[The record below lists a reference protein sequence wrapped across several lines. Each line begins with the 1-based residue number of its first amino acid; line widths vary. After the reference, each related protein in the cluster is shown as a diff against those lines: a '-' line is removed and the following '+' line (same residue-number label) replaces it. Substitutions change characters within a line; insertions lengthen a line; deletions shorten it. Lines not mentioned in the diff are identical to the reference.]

1 VSLVGRG
8 IAREWRRFT
17 PRERVARS
25 AVYVGAVLAVI
36 VSLRSI
42 QVVPEFLRDT
52 PEQVADLFV
61 RMWPVDWGFLV
72 SEALSAMVE
81 TIHIATV
88 GTLAT
93 VAIAFPLGV
102 LAARNIMPN
111 PLMRLGAKLCLVAS
125 RSVNSL
131 VWALLFVAVFGP
143 GALAGTV
150 AITFRSIGFV
160 GKLLGEALEEA
171 APGPVEAI
179 VAVGA
184 PWTSVFLKGYWPQ
197 VKPAFYSIM
206 LLRWDINVR
215 ESSVLG
221 LVGAGGIGL
230 VLDSAINVFQWRAV
244 AAVLVLILAVV
255 LVAEVVVTSLRKR
268 TI

>member
-1 VSLVGRG
+1 VSDP
-8 IAREWRRFT
+8 IARQWRRFT
-17 PRERVARS
+17 RSERAIRLG
-25 AVYVGAVLAVI
+25 VYVVTAVAF
-36 VSLRSI
+36 SAALRSI
-42 QVVPEFLRDT
+42 EIVPEFLQDT
-52 PEQVADLFV
+52 PAQVADLLV
-61 RMWPVDWGFLV
+61 RMWPVDWGFLASTV
-72 SEALSAMVE
+72 VTAMVE
-81 TIHIATV
+81 TIHIATL

-93 VAIAFPLGV
+93 LVIAFPVGV
-102 LAARNIMPN
+102 LAARNIVAN
-111 PLMRLGAKLCLVAS
+111 PAVRFAAKLCLVAS

-131 VWALLFVAVFGP
+131 VWALFFVAVLGP

-160 GKLLGEALEEA
+160 GKLLGEALEEV

-184 PWTSVFLKGYWPQ
+184 PWPSVFLKGYWPQ
-197 VKPAFYSIM
+197 VKPAFVSIA

-244 AAVLVLILAVV
+244 AAVLVAILVVV
-255 LVAEVVVTSLRKR
+255 LVAEVAVTEVRKR
-268 TI
+268 VL

>member
-1 VSLVGRG
+1 MSQVVK
-8 IAREWRRFT
+8 REWQRFT
-17 PRERVARS
+17 PHERAIRYGVYLVAAIAFS
-25 AVYVGAVLAVI
+25 VA
-36 VSLRSI
+36 LRSI
-42 QVVPEFLRDT
+42 EIVPEFLRDT
-52 PEQVADLFV
+52 PAQVADLLV
-61 RMWPVDWGFLV
+61 RMWPVDWGFLFSTV
-72 SEALSAMVE
+72 VVAMVE
-81 TIHIATV
+81 TIHIATL

-93 VAIAFPLGV
+93 LVIAFPLGV
-102 LAARNIMPN
+102 LAARNIVASPTV
-111 PLMRLGAKLCLVAS
+111 RFAAKLCLVAS

-131 VWALLFVAVFGP
+131 VWALFFVAVFGP

-160 GKLLGEALEEA
+160 GKLLGEALEEV

-184 PWTSVFLKGYWPQ
+184 PWPSVFLKGYWPQ
-197 VKPAFYSIM
+197 AKPAFLSIA

-244 AAVLVLILAVV
+244 AAVLVAIAIVVILA
-255 LVAEVVVTSLRKR
+255 EVMVTFLRKQ
-268 TI
+268 II

>member
-1 VSLVGRG
+1 MSPRDE
-8 IAREWRRFT
+8 REWQRFT
-17 PRERVARS
+17 PRERA
-25 AVYVGAVLAVI
+25 
-36 VSLRSI
+36 LRSGVYLAMAVAFGLALKNI
-42 QVVPEFLRDT
+42 EIVPEFLADT
-52 PEQVADLFV
+52 PTQVADLLL
-61 RMWPVDWGFLV
+61 RMWPVDWRFLAFTAV
-72 SEALSAMVE
+72 AAMVE
-81 TIHIATV
+81 TIHIATL

-93 VAIAFPLGV
+93 LIVAFPLGV
-102 LAARNIMPN
+102 LAARNIVASPAV
-111 PLMRLGAKLCLVAS
+111 RFGAKLCLVAS

-131 VWALLFVAVFGP
+131 VWALFFVAVFGP

-160 GKLLGEALEEA
+160 GKLLGEALEEV

-184 PWTSVFLKGYWPQ
+184 PWSSVFLKGYWPQ
-197 VKPAFYSIM
+197 VKPAFLSIA

-244 AAVLVLILAVV
+244 AAVLVAILAVV
-255 LVAEVVVTSLRKR
+255 LLAEVVVTFLRTR
-268 TI
+268 II